1 MIGSSREAA
10 GVLAGAPGRLAHSKS
25 SLMYVSIILSY
36 LACAAWLNLRMV
48 HLFTESSGLAAVA
61 VILFVVHLN
70 IFWLFGCY
78 YLMLGLFTA
87 LDRLTR
93 GRRPPAPICQGPPVA
108 LLYVTMN
115 DFQERS
121 VLSCVRQHYTPCH
134 LFILDDSVDATF
146 RAEVD
151 AFAEEHPGAVTVIRR
166 DDREGYKAGSLN
178 SALRNQVRGFPY
190 FIIVDADGVL
200 PDSFTSELVSYIDL
214 AEDIGW
220 VQASHAPH
228 PVQKTAFARDLGLG
242 ILPLWEVYYG
252 PRNRYG
258 NVIFLGHGG
267 LIRYDVW
274 EKVGGFPEILAEDLA
289 FSTRAAQLG
298 YRGLFAPDVV
308 SYEDFPEGYRQLR
321 RQQAKYVTG
330 VCQYLHHECLP
341 FLRSQN
347 VKWFEKMDVLMS
359 CGSLFMPTIVLT
371 FMLVFSMLLPL
382 IFGVWRPFTLQ
393 LGGRDQLTIPVLML
407 AGGFGDLWTWEYFVV
422 TGACTLAPVLGCFS
436 VIARQPLRGTK
447 MFLVSGVPYLSL
459 LVMATATIVNYLLS
473 RRAVFLVT
481 GDRWGVDPKSFPEGF
496 SPTSGVAERL
506 GAEDRSTNVI
516 ELALGIMLTILCV
529 LTFNVSLMAFALA
542 LMLGPV
548 LLRVPWDTPLLR
560 PLLFLPFL
568 LIGCGL
574 LLGGASTATAQGA
587 FMPVFFFHF

>member
-1 MIGSSREAA
+1 MSA
-10 GVLAGAPGRLAHSKS
+10 RLAQSKS
-25 SLMYVSIILSY
+25 PHMYVAIILSY
-36 LACAAWLNLRMV
+36 LVCAAWLNPRMA
-48 HLFTESSGLAAVA
+48 HLFLESSGFPAAAVA
-61 VILFVVHLN
+61 LFVVHLN

-87 LDRLTR
+87 LDRLTGER
-93 GRRPPAPICQGPPVA
+93 RRPALVREGPPVA

-121 VLSCVRQHYTPCH
+121 ALSCVRQDYTPCH
-134 LFILDDSVDATF
+134 LFILDDSVDPAF
-146 RAEVD
+146 RGAVD
-151 AFAEEHPGAVTVIRR
+151 AFAEKHPGAVTVIRR
-166 DDREGYKAGSLN
+166 PNREGYKAGSLN
-178 SALRNQVRGFPY
+178 SALRSQVRGYPY
-190 FIIVDADGVL
+190 FMVIDADGVL
-200 PDSFTSELVSYIDL
+200 PESFTSELVPYLGL
-214 AEDIGW
+214 AEDVGW

-274 EKVGGFPEILAEDLA
+274 EKAGGFPEILAEDLA

-298 YRGLFAPDVV
+298 FRGLFAPDVV

-341 FLRSQN
+341 FLRSPN

-371 FMLVFSMLLPL
+371 FMIVFCALLPL

-393 LGGRDQLTIPVLML
+393 LGGSSHISVPVLML
-407 AGGFGDLWTWEYFVV
+407 AGGFGDLWTWGYFVV
-422 TGACTLAPVLGCFS
+422 TGVCTLAPVLGCFS
-436 VIARQPLRGTK
+436 VMARQPLRGTK
-447 MFLVSGVPYLSL
+447 MFLVSGIPYLSL
-459 LVMATATIVNYLLS
+459 LVMATATMISYLLS

-481 GDRWGVDPKSFPEGF
+481 GDRWGVDPKSFPQGF
-496 SPTSGVAERL
+496 SPTAGVAERL
-506 GAEDRSTNVI
+506 GPEDRITNVV
-516 ELALGIMLTILCV
+516 ELVLGAALTIVCV
-529 LTFNVSLMAFALA
+529 LTFNVSLLAFALA
-542 LMLGPV
+542 LLLGPV
-548 LLRVPWDTPLLR
+548 LLRVPWDAPLLR

-574 LLGGASTATAQGA
+574 LLGGANVATAQGV
-587 FMPVFFFHF
+587 FLPVFFFHF